1 MRADTR
7 EESKSSFIWRFRDNC
22 RDCKNQPEDFESTK
36 TPDRKVAESAI
47 WVLERAFWWFGRFSK
62 ENGLLLNIQ
71 IKLFL
76 KLLIGF
82 YFLIIMS
89 NNSVFGLNLNSWL
102 ILFWVFFLLGTFCSN
117 YCFIFIRILS
127 KCFFHKSFKFSK
139 SILPKLSFVDFTYY
153 YFCSSWGMLMP

>member
-1 MRADTR
+1 MKADTR

-102 ILFWVFFLLGTFCSN
+102 ILFWVFFLLGTFCPTIVS
-117 YCFIFIRILS
+117 FSFE
-127 KCFFHKSFKFSK
+127 FFPNAF
-139 SILPKLSFVDFTYY
+139 FTKV
-153 YFCSSWGMLMP
+153 SSSPNRSYPSYPS